1 MRERISAIIIK
12 DKKILLVTGYD
23 ESFYWTP
30 GGKVEPGESHK
41 EAMKRELK
49 EEISVKLVEMRPY
62 CAYKATNETTGQP
75 QKVHCYLVEI
85 KGTPSQKAE
94 LTKSMWCSSQDIL
107 TGKTKVSK
115 RISSQLLPRLMKDKI
130 L

>member
-30 GGKVEPGESHK
+30 GGKVEPGESHE
-41 EAMKRELK
+41 EALRRELA
-49 EEISVKLVEMRPY
+49 EELGVALVSMRSY
-62 CAYKATNETTGQP
+62 HTYDATNEITGQS

-115 RISSQLLPRLMKDKI
+115 GISSQLLPRLMKDKI